1 MRRLREIQP
10 LVEYQLTNNKATRA
24 DDSLLYS
31 KVCEMIDS
39 DISLMPFAT
48 VLENRAHFGIPGFET
63 VRRARQKLQAERVN
77 LRPPKA
83 VEAMRAEAEKEFF
96 EYALE

>member
-1 MRRLREIQP
+1 MKRLREIQP

-39 DISLMPFAT
+39 DISLLPFSI
-48 VLENRAHFGIPGFET
+48 VLENRTAYGIPGFET
-63 VRRARQKLQAERVN
+63 VRRTRQKLQAERAD
-77 LRPPKA
+77 LRPPKG
-83 VEAMRAEAEKEFF
+83 VEAMRAGAEKEFF